1 MHAIRSIESFV
12 HSPKLSSCSSLLR
25 IPSPSPSSS
34 PFDRYQSPN
43 SNALPP
49 DPCSYTN
56 LIVSYAKQAVSLRAR
71 NLFDETPERT
81 KTLLH
86 CKIIHCRVLK
96 FGFWVGGSLGNAL
109 VDLYAKCG
117 DLDNAWKVFDRLA
130 ERDASAWNSVLSAHA
145 RWTTPVDVVSLFREM
160 QCSGCTPDRFGL
172 AIALSA
178 CARLSAL
185 DYGRC
190 IHCDVV
196 KLGFCASSHCE
207 GALIDMYAK
216 CDNVLD
222 ARLVFDGVQC
232 PDTISWTTMI
242 AGYARIGM
250 SEEAFE
256 LFLRMRDVGGTPD
269 QVTFV
274 TVIAA
279 CLSSGRLDYA
289 RSLFMQMPSPNGV
302 AWNSIISG
310 YAQNGHEDE
319 ALELFREMRGKGVK
333 PTRST
338 LGSLLSAIANLMAI
352 YQGQQVHCEAIRLG
366 LDSNVFV
373 GSSLINMYA
382 KCCRIEDASN
392 VFTMLPERNLVVW
405 NAMLS
410 GYMQNGNPNEA
421 TELYIEMKR
430 AELQLDEFSF
440 VSAFSA
446 CAMLENVD
454 LGRQL
459 HSAVVKGDFDGS
471 LYVGNAVVDMYAKCG
486 ALNDAKRQFE
496 LILNRDIVSW
506 NALIVGFVRNE
517 AEDEALSMFRRMRL
531 ERVVPDEVSFASI
544 ISACTSIQ
552 ALEEGKQMH
561 CLSIKFDLG
570 SDVSVG
576 SSLIDLYAKHGE
588 MDVAEQVFRRMPE
601 QSLVPRNVIITG
613 HVQNSNEE
621 EAFNVFRQ
629 MQIDN
634 IEPSRVTFASILS
647 GFSGPLGLRMGTQ
660 VHSHIL
666 KSGLHDNDEFL
677 GVSLLGMYLKCKA
690 IEDANRFFHEMSN
703 SKSLVL
709 WTSLISGHIQNGQ
722 SEDGLLIFRTML
734 NTLSIMPD
742 EATFA
747 SVLKAC
753 ADLADLRVGKT
764 IHAFIIQTGFCSHQ
778 YTTSAL
784 IDMYSKCGD
793 VNDSFLVFE
802 ELKNKH
808 NVISWNSIIVGY
820 AKNGYAG
827 DALNLFQQMQQLQ
840 VKPDDI
846 TFLGVLTACSHGG
859 LVSKG
864 RDLFNVMVNKY
875 RITPRTD
882 HYACMIDLLGRSGN
896 LKEAEEFI
904 NDLPFKP
911 DGVIWATML
920 GACRIHGDD
929 ARAQRAAEKL
939 IELEPHNSS
948 PYVMLS
954 NICAASGNWM
964 GAKMVRETMRERGVR
979 KSPGCS
985 WIVSGKKTSLFV
997 AGDQTHPDY
1006 IDIHAALK
1014 VLTAAMKNDGSVADV
1029 ELLQLNEE

>member
-1 MHAIRSIESFV
+1 MHAIRSIESLV
-12 HSPKLSSCSSLLR
+12 HSSKLSSSSSLLR

-34 PFDRYQSPN
+34 PLDPYQAPQ
-43 SNALPP
+43 SNALPS
-49 DPCSYTN
+49 DPRSYIN
-56 LIVSYAKQAVSLRAR
+56 LIVAYAKQAVFLRAR

-81 KTLLH
+81 KALLH
-86 CKIIHCRVLK
+86 CKTIHSRVLK
-96 FGFWVGGSLGNAL
+96 FGFWFGGSLGNAL

-117 DLDNAWKVFDRLA
+117 ELVNARKVFDRVA

-145 RWTTPVDVVSLFREM
+145 RWKTPMDVVSLFREM
-160 QCSGCTPDRFGL
+160 QCSGGTPDQFGL

-185 DYGRC
+185 DFGRC
-190 IHCDVV
+190 IHCDAV

-216 CDNVLD
+216 CGNVLD

-256 LFLRMRDVGGTPD
+256 LFSRMRDVGGTPD

-274 TVIAA
+274 TAIAA

-289 RSLFMQMPSPNGV
+289 RSLFKQMPSPNGV

-310 YAQNGHEDE
+310 YAQNRHEDE

-338 LGSLLSAIANLMAI
+338 LGSLLSAIANLVAI
-352 YQGQQVHCEAIRLG
+352 DQGQQVHCEAIRLG

-392 VFTMLPERNLVVW
+392 VFSTLPERNLVVW
-405 NAMLS
+405 NVMLG
-410 GYMQNGNPNEA
+410 GYMQNGKPSEVI
-421 TELYIEMKR
+421 ELYLEMKR
-430 AELQLDEFSF
+430 AELQADEFSF
-440 VSAFSA
+440 VSAFNA

-459 HSAVVKGDFDGS
+459 HSAVVKRDLNGS
-471 LYVGNAVVDMYAKCG
+471 LFVHNAVVDMYAKCG

-517 AEDEALSMFRRMRL
+517 AEDEALRMFRRMRL
-531 ERVVPDEVSFASI
+531 ERVVPDEVSFATI
-544 ISACTSIQ
+544 ISACTNIH
-552 ALEEGKQMH
+552 AMEEGKQMH
-561 CLSIKFDLG
+561 CLSVKFDLD
-570 SDVSVG
+570 SNVSVG

-588 MDVAEQVFRRMPE
+588 MDVAAQVFQGMPE

-621 EAFNVFRQ
+621 AAFNVFRQ

-634 IEPSRVTFASILS
+634 IEPSRITFASILS

-666 KSGLHDNDEFL
+666 KSGLLDNDEFL

-690 IEDANRFFHEMSN
+690 IEDANKFFLEKSN
-703 SKSLVL
+703 SNSLVL
-709 WTSLISGHIQNGQ
+709 WTSLISGHIQNGH
-722 SEDGLLIFRTML
+722 SEDGLLIFHTML
-734 NTLSIMPD
+734 NTLGIIPD
-742 EATFA
+742 EATFS

-753 ADLADLRVGKT
+753 AELADLRVGKT
-764 IHAFIIQTGFCSHQ
+764 IHGFIIQTGFCSYQ
-778 YTTSAL
+778 YSSSAL

-802 ELKNKH
+802 ELKDKQDA
-808 NVISWNSIIVGY
+808 ISWNSMIVGY

-827 DALNLFQQMQQLQ
+827 DALILFQRMQQSQ

-859 LVSKG
+859 LVSEG
-864 RDLFNVMVNKY
+864 HDLFDVMVNKY

-882 HYACMIDLLGRSGN
+882 HYACMIDLLGRGGY

-904 NDLPFKP
+904 NELPFKP

-920 GACRIHGDD
+920 GACRIHDDD
-929 ARAQRAAEKL
+929 ARARRAAEKL

-964 GAKMVRETMRERGVR
+964 GAKIVRETMKERGVR

-997 AGDQTHPDY
+997 AGDQMHPDY

-1014 VLTAAMKNDGSVADV
+1014 DLTASMKDQGYAADV
-1029 ELLQLNEE
+1029 ELLQIDEE